1 MSKNKKKDANA
12 KGEVP
17 IDYQVESKNLQYT
30 ITLKDMEI
38 DDLLKENA
46 KKKQYITDLE
56 EQIKKLK
63 KDYVHAYELENI
75 IKGNK
80 QKIEQQDKEIE
91 NLNNKINDIKKK
103 NEEEKKQIE
112 SNYQDE
118 IHQLKVVIDSSA
130 QKVEMA
136 NQLSTENQEL
146 IKEVDQLKT
155 DQQNIINK
163 HIAENKQRDIK
174 NQIKFSNLK
183 NKMKEKIDQI
193 QAKETELNVQY
204 MDVSTKLTLLQNHQL
219 LIQLEYQ
226 SQQLDEVTAKKEAL
240 EKKVF
245 ELTKDIEIHKEVELS
260 LAEKNKKLKNENN
273 RLKNNNNSVN
283 LTSNNNNSSNINKSL
298 SNEMNSLN
306 EKSQKN
312 IAINITEEDKSSENN
327 HQVVNTNSFNNIS
340 TTVENNG
347 SSSVNNNFSNRTNIL
362 NNNQYTRML
371 NLEKK
376 VLTLEKKLM
385 NSKKEYNIIKDKNE
399 YIEKILR
406 NYEKKYSGL
415 FKFFEDCLDEFFNDE
430 ELTNNQEIFVNIDS
444 IRKCDF
450 SNLNKEEKYTT
461 LIILMKYLMPLMDSS
476 NVLKQNQ
483 GNNINNVNLKFYMA
497 NKNNYADDPELKK
510 LNLYFCYIDN
520 VEFLNQEQF
529 YQIEYLDLVDA
540 NDNVIGKEDRDVIY
554 QNNWR
559 NFRVININDK
569 RFENLSQTK
578 LSYFLTLFYTI
589 NPNGKQQDI
598 IGKRQHKHTPAT
610 ARRAER
616 AVLLHYKNGT

>member
-38 DDLLKENA
+38 DDLQKENA
-46 KKKQYITDLE
+46 KKKQYITNLE
-56 EQIKKLK
+56 EEIKKLK

-75 IKGNK
+75 IKGNR

-91 NLNNKINDIKKK
+91 NLNNKITDIKKK
-103 NEEEKKQIE
+103 NEEEKKQLE
-112 SNYQDE
+112 ANYQDE

-136 NQLSTENQEL
+136 NQLSNENQEL
-146 IKEVDQLKT
+146 LKEVDQLKT

-273 RLKNNNNSVN
+273 KLKNNNNSIN
-283 LTSNNNNSSNINKSL
+283 LTTNNNSSNINKSL
-298 SNEMNSLN
+298 SNEVNSPN

-347 SSSVNNNFSNRTNIL
+347 SSSILNNLSNRMNIL

-476 NVLKQNQ
+476 NVLKQSQ

-497 NKNNYADDPELKK
+497 NKNNIADDPDLKK
-510 LNLYFCYIDN
+510 LNLPKKNKFGKNMPINSMEN
-520 VEFLNQEQF
+520 VGNRINTEVLP
-529 YQIEYLDLVDA
+529 
-540 NDNVIGKEDRDVIY
+540 
-554 QNNWR
+554 
-559 NFRVININDK
+559 NINS
-569 RFENLSQTK
+569 N
-578 LSYFLTLFYTI
+578 Y
-589 NPNGKQQDI
+589 GK
-598 IGKRQHKHTPAT
+598 
-610 ARRAER
+610 
-616 AVLLHYKNGT
+616 

>member
-46 KKKQYITDLE
+46 KKKQYITNLE
-56 EQIKKLK
+56 EEIKKLK

-75 IKGNK
+75 IKGNR

-103 NEEEKKQIE
+103 NEEEKKQLE
-112 SNYQDE
+112 ANYQDE
-118 IHQLKVVIDSSA
+118 IHQLKVVIDTSA

-136 NQLSTENQEL
+136 NQLSNENQEL
-146 IKEVDQLKT
+146 IKEVDNLKT
-155 DQQNIINK
+155 EQKKIIDK

-273 RLKNNNNSVN
+273 KLKNNNNSIN
-283 LTSNNNNSSNINKSL
+283 LTTNNNNSSNINKSL
-298 SNEMNSLN
+298 SNGLN
-306 EKSQKN
+306 TPNDKSPKN
-312 IAINITEEDKSSENN
+312 LAINITEEDKSSENN
-327 HQVVNTNSFNNIS
+327 HQVINTNSFNNIS

-347 SSSVNNNFSNRTNIL
+347 SSSIINSLSNRMNVL
-362 NNNQYTRML
+362 NNNQYTHML

-376 VLTLEKKLM
+376 VLNLEKKLM

-415 FKFFEDCLDEFFNDE
+415 FKFFEDCLEEFFNDE
-430 ELTNNQEIFVNIDS
+430 ELANNQEIFVNIDS

-476 NVLKQNQ
+476 NALNQSQ

-497 NKNNYADDPELKK
+497 NKNSYADDPDLKR
-510 LNLYFCYIDN
+510 LNLPKKNKY
-520 VEFLNQEQF
+520 
-529 YQIEYLDLVDA
+529 
-540 NDNVIGKEDRDVIY
+540 GKIKP
-554 QNNWR
+554 
-559 NFRVININDK
+559 INITDNIGN
-569 RFENLSQTK
+569 RSNGEILPN
-578 LSYFLTLFYTI
+578 I
-589 NPNGKQQDI
+589 NSNYGK
-598 IGKRQHKHTPAT
+598 
-610 ARRAER
+610 
-616 AVLLHYKNGT
+616 

>member
-46 KKKQYITDLE
+46 KKKQYITNLE
-56 EQIKKLK
+56 EEIKKLK

-75 IKGNK
+75 IKGNR

-103 NEEEKKQIE
+103 NEEEKKQLE
-112 SNYQDE
+112 ANYQDE
-118 IHQLKVVIDSSA
+118 IHQLKVVIDTSA

-136 NQLSTENQEL
+136 NQLSNENQEL
-146 IKEVDQLKT
+146 IKEVDNLKT
-155 DQQNIINK
+155 EQKKIIDK

-273 RLKNNNNSVN
+273 KLKNNNNSIN
-283 LTSNNNNSSNINKSL
+283 LTTNNNNSSNINKSL
-298 SNEMNSLN
+298 SNGLN
-306 EKSQKN
+306 TPNDKSPKN
-312 IAINITEEDKSSENN
+312 LAINITEEDKSSENN
-327 HQVVNTNSFNNIS
+327 HQVINTNSFNNIS

-347 SSSVNNNFSNRTNIL
+347 SSSIINSLSNRMNVL
-362 NNNQYTRML
+362 NNNQYTHML

-376 VLTLEKKLM
+376 VLNLEKKLM

-415 FKFFEDCLDEFFNDE
+415 FKFFEDCLEEFFNDE
-430 ELTNNQEIFVNIDS
+430 ELANNQEIFVNIDS

-476 NVLKQNQ
+476 NALNQSQ

-497 NKNNYADDPELKK
+497 NKNSYDDDPDLKR
-510 LNLYFCYIDN
+510 LNLPKKNKYGKIKPIN
-520 VEFLNQEQF
+520 TAGN
-529 YQIEYLDLVDA
+529 
-540 NDNVIGKEDRDVIY
+540 IGNRSNGDILP
-554 QNNWR
+554 
-559 NFRVININDK
+559 NINS
-569 RFENLSQTK
+569 N
-578 LSYFLTLFYTI
+578 Y
-589 NPNGKQQDI
+589 GK
-598 IGKRQHKHTPAT
+598 
-610 ARRAER
+610 
-616 AVLLHYKNGT
+616 

>member
-38 DDLLKENA
+38 DDLLKENV
-46 KKKQYITDLE
+46 KKKEYITNLE
-56 EQIKKLK
+56 EEIKKLK

-112 SNYQDE
+112 ANYQDE
-118 IHQLKVVIDSSA
+118 IHQLKVVIDTSA

-136 NQLSTENQEL
+136 NQLSNENQEL
-146 IKEVDQLKT
+146 IKEVDNLKT
-155 DQQNIINK
+155 EQKNIIDK

-260 LAEKNKKLKNENN
+260 LAEKNKKLKNENIK
-273 RLKNNNNSVN
+273 LKNNNNSIN
-283 LTSNNNNSSNINKSL
+283 LTTNNNSSNINKSL
-298 SNEMNSLN
+298 SNGVNSPN
-306 EKSQKN
+306 DKSQKN
-312 IAINITEEDKSSENN
+312 LAINITEEDKSSENN
-327 HQVVNTNSFNNIS
+327 HQVINTNSFNNIS

-347 SSSVNNNFSNRTNIL
+347 SSSIINSLSNRMNVL

-430 ELTNNQEIFVNIDS
+430 ELANNQEIFVNIDS

-476 NVLKQNQ
+476 NVLNQSQ

-497 NKNNYADDPELKK
+497 NKNNYADDPDLKK
-510 LNLYFCYIDN
+510 LNLPKKNKYGKIKPIN
-520 VEFLNQEQF
+520 PTEN
-529 YQIEYLDLVDA
+529 
-540 NDNVIGKEDRDVIY
+540 IGNRSNGDILP
-554 QNNWR
+554 
-559 NFRVININDK
+559 NINS
-569 RFENLSQTK
+569 N
-578 LSYFLTLFYTI
+578 Y
-589 NPNGKQQDI
+589 GK
-598 IGKRQHKHTPAT
+598 
-610 ARRAER
+610 
-616 AVLLHYKNGT
+616 

>member
-38 DDLLKENA
+38 DDLQKENA
-46 KKKQYITDLE
+46 KKKQYITNLE
-56 EQIKKLK
+56 EEIKKLK

-75 IKGNK
+75 IKGNR

-91 NLNNKINDIKKK
+91 NLNNKITDIKKK
-103 NEEEKKQIE
+103 NEEEKKQLE
-112 SNYQDE
+112 ANYQDE

-136 NQLSTENQEL
+136 NQLSNENQEL

-273 RLKNNNNSVN
+273 KLKNNNNSIN
-283 LTSNNNNSSNINKSL
+283 LTTNNNSTNINKSL
-298 SNEMNSLN
+298 SNEVNSPN

-347 SSSVNNNFSNRTNIL
+347 SSSILNNLSSRMNIL
-362 NNNQYTRML
+362 NNNQYTHML

-415 FKFFEDCLDEFFNDE
+415 FKFFEDCLEEFFNDE

-476 NVLKQNQ
+476 NVLKQSQ

-497 NKNNYADDPELKK
+497 NKNSIADDPDLKK
-510 LNLYFCYIDN
+510 LNLPKKNKFGKNMPIN
-520 VEFLNQEQF
+520 TMEN
-529 YQIEYLDLVDA
+529 
-540 NDNVIGKEDRDVIY
+540 IGNRINTDVLP
-554 QNNWR
+554 
-559 NFRVININDK
+559 NINS
-569 RFENLSQTK
+569 N
-578 LSYFLTLFYTI
+578 Y
-589 NPNGKQQDI
+589 GK
-598 IGKRQHKHTPAT
+598 
-610 ARRAER
+610 
-616 AVLLHYKNGT
+616 